1 MIAAALA
8 GATVLLLLAPR
19 RLPPI
24 APRVAWRTL
33 VAAVGGVGAWVAGA
47 PVLSAVLVVV
57 AFVLPHTLHRVVDDR
72 RRAHADQAVPDAL
85 EVAAGAL
92 RAGASLRGA
101 LAEAAA
107 VVPPPLAG
115 ELAAV
120 VARAE
125 SGTRLAD
132 ALDDWSAA
140 RSSPSPSVRLAAA
153 ALALASET
161 GGAAART
168 LDGVAATLR
177 DRHAV
182 QREVQVL
189 ATQARVSA
197 AVLGAAPIGFTVVA
211 AAIDPRTAGF
221 LLGTK
226 AGQACLA
233 AGLALDA
240 IGLAWMQHLTR
251 SVGR

>member
-19 RLPPI
+19 RRPPI
-24 APRVAWRTL
+24 SARLASRTL
-33 VAAVGGVGAWVAGA
+33 AAAVVGAGAWLAGA
-47 PVLSAVLVVV
+47 PVLGAVLVVV
-57 AFVLPHTLHRVVDDR
+57 ALVLPHALQRIADDR
-72 RRAHADQAVPDAL
+72 RRAHADRAVPDAL

-101 LAEAAA
+101 LAEAAG
-107 VVPPPLAG
+107 VVPPPLAA

-120 VARAE
+120 VAAAE
-125 SGTRLAD
+125 SGTRLAE
-132 ALDDWSAA
+132 ALDDWSAG
-140 RSSPSPSVRLAAA
+140 RPSPSVRLAAA

-161 GGAAART
+161 GGASART

-221 LLGTK
+221 LLSSN

-233 AGLALDA
+233 AGLTLDA

-251 SVGR
+251 AVGR

>member
-8 GATVLLLLAPR
+8 GATVLVLLAPPR
-19 RLPPI
+19 PPPI
-24 APRVAWRTL
+24 AARGARRAALAMVA
-33 VAAVGGVGAWVAGA
+33 GVGASIAGA
-47 PVLSAVLVVV
+47 PVLGAVLVVAALAVPV
-57 AFVLPHTLHRVVDDR
+57 AMHRLVDDR
-72 RRAHADQAVPDAL
+72 RRAQADRAVPDAV

-92 RAGASLRGA
+92 RAGASLRSA
-101 LAEAAA
+101 LAEAAG

-120 VARAE
+120 VASAE
-125 SGTRLAD
+125 TGTRLAD
-132 ALDDWSAA
+132 ALDGWSAA
-140 RSSPSPSVRLAAA
+140 RPSPSVRLAAA

-161 GGAAART
+161 GGASART

-221 LLGTK
+221 LLGSN

-240 IGLAWMQHLTR
+240 LGLAWMQHLTR
-251 SVGR
+251 VVGR